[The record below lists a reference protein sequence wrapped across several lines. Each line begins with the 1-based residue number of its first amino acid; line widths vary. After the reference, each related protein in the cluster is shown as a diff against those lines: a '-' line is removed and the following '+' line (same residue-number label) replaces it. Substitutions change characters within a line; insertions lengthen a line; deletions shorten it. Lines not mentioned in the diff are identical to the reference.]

1 MELPPGA
8 KYKVYKTKK
17 YTIYYLLDNVELK
30 SEPERRIVS
39 GGHEFLY
46 FGNTIVIRPIESSQ
60 AREAP

>member
-30 SEPERRIVS
+30 SEPERRITR